1 MACAT
6 LCKSWFNKVMFM
18 IHRFT
23 TWSPVSMACA
33 AFALAQASAQAPAA
47 KPTATKA
54 AAIAKKY
61 TAPRTPDGQPDL
73 QGIWSNATITPLER
87 PDDLAGK
94 PTLTAKEAAEYEAA
108 VNARENRDRR
118 DGGNTADVGRAY
130 NEAWYDR
137 GTKVIETRRTSLV
150 IDPPDGKIPAL
161 SAAAKQRVAD
171 AADRRTRVAEGPE
184 DRTLQERCLSWAT
197 AGPPMLPSAY
207 NNNYQIVQTRD
218 FVAISNEQ
226 IHDVRMIPLDGR
238 PHVPAGVRLWMG
250 DSRGHW
256 EGDTLVVD
264 TTNFTAKTA
273 FRGSSENMHLTERF
287 TRVAADTLMYTFTV
301 DDPSA
306 FAHPWTAQIPSE
318 KIDGPI
324 FEYACNEGN
333 YGMLGI
339 LSGARDAEKKAA
351 AGK

>member
-1 MACAT
+1 
-6 LCKSWFNKVMFM
+6 M
-18 IHRFT
+18 IHKLAG
-23 TWSPVSMACA
+23 WSASA
-33 AFALAQASAQAPAA
+33 AALAGLALAQAPAGSNAA
-47 KPTATKA
+47 KPAPPPKDAPKA
-54 AAIAKKY
+54 GSKKY
-61 TAPRTPDGQPDL
+61 TVPRTPDGQPDL

-87 PDDLAGK
+87 PADLAGK
-94 PTLTAKEAAEYEAA
+94 ATLSAQEVAEYEAT

-118 DGGNTADVGRAY
+118 DGGNAADVGRAY

-137 GTKVIETRRTSLV
+137 GTKVIETRRTSLIV
-150 IDPPDGKIPAL
+150 DPPDGKVPEL
-161 SAAAKQRVAD
+161 SAAAKQRLQVA
-171 AADRRTRVAEGPE
+171 AEKRARSPEGPE
-184 DRTLQERCLSWAT
+184 DRSLSERCLNWAT

-207 NNNYQIVQTRD
+207 NNNYQIVQTKD
-218 FVAISNEQ
+218 FVALSNEQ

-238 PHVPAGVRLWMG
+238 PHVDKSVRLWMG

-264 TTNFTAKTA
+264 TTNFTDKTA
-273 FRGSSENMHLTERF
+273 FRGASENMHLTERF

-306 FAHPWTAQIPSE
+306 FAHSWTAQIPSE
-318 KIDGPI
+318 KIDGPL

-333 YGMLGI
+333 YGMFGM
-339 LSGARDAEKKAA
+339 LSGARQAEQKA